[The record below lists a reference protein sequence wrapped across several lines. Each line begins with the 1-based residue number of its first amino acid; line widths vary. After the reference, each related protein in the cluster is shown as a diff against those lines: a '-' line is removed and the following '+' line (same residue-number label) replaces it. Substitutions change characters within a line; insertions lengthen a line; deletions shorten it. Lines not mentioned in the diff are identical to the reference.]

1 MSKLLKS
8 LLIALAVGAAGS
20 ASAASWPSRAVD
32 WVVPYSAGGGSDII
46 ARTVGEAL
54 QAKLGQTIVVMNKPG
69 AATIIGATYIER
81 AKPAGYTLGT
91 ADSGTLAHNQS
102 LVSNQQHDPA
112 KLRHYG
118 GRVRFTLLSAINQ
131 YYPLNTV
138 KDGKA

>member
-81 AKPAGYTLGT
+81 AKPDGYTVGT
-91 ADSGTLAHNQS
+91 ADSGPLAYNPS
-102 LVSNQQHDPA
+102 LYSNLQYDPA
-112 KLRHYG
+112 KFRYIG
-118 GRVRFTLLSAINQ
+118 GLALF
-131 YYPLNTV
+131 PLMLA
-138 KDGKA
+138 G